1 MTDLEKEDMVYRRIK
16 GTKDILPDES
26 WKWEYLEEIIKKH
39 LKNSG
44 YSEIRTPIFE
54 FTELFTRGIGEETDV
69 VSKEMYTFEDKGGKS
84 LTLRPELTA
93 PVIRAYIQ
101 NNMNQISPVNKLF
114 YIGSL
119 FRQERPQKGRLR
131 QFNQFGMELIGTPNP
146 EADAEVIRLMYD
158 IFTDLGINEMNVKI
172 NSIGGKE
179 SRSAYL
185 KILSEALENQY
196 ENLCPTCQTRYH
208 KNILRIFDCKNDA
221 CQKILDNYAPAI
233 VDNLNEDDTIHFEE
247 VKKYLDI
254 TNTPYT
260 IEKKLVRGLDYY
272 TKTTFEISSSLLGS
286 QDAICGGGR
295 YDHLVEDL
303 GAKPTPAVGVACG
316 MERLLMILDEL
327 DILRQPESST
337 IFFVTLGDEAIV
349 KGFEFVTKLKNIGI
363 AAEMDFMRRSMK
375 AQMRNAGKS
384 NANYVVIIREQEIQ
398 ENKVILKNMANSEQ
412 IDVLFND
419 LVDKIKKII

>member
-1 MTDLEKEDMVYRRIK
+1 MAYKRIK
-16 GTKDILPDES
+16 GTKDILPNEV
-26 WKWEYLEEIIKKH
+26 WKWNYIEDVIKKH

-54 FTELFTRGIGEETDV
+54 LTELFARGIGEETDV

-93 PVIRAYIQ
+93 PVIRAYIE
-101 NNMNQISPVNKLF
+101 NNLDQIKPVNKLF

-131 QFNQFGMELIGTPNP
+131 QFNQFGIEVIGSPNP

-158 IFTDLGINEMNVKI
+158 IFSSLGIEQMKVKI

-179 SRSAYL
+179 SRAAYL
-185 KILSEALENQY
+185 KILAEKLDSHY
-196 ENLCPTCQTRYH
+196 DDLCPTCQTRYN
-208 KNILRIFDCKNDA
+208 KNILRIFDCKSEK
-221 CQKILDNYAPAI
+221 CQEILDNHAPAI
-233 VDNLNEDDTIHFEE
+233 IDHLNEEDRIHFEE
-247 VKKYLDI
+247 VRKYLDI
-254 TNTPYT
+254 TKTPYS

-303 GAKPTPAVGVACG
+303 GAKATPAVGVACG
-316 MERLLMILDEL
+316 MERLLLVLDEL
-327 DILRQPESST
+327 DNLKKQEDDT
-337 IFFVTLGDEAIV
+337 VFFVTLGDEAIA
-349 KGFEFVTKLKNIGI
+349 KGFELVTTLKNQGI
-363 AAEMDFMRRSMK
+363 PAQMDFMRRSIK
-375 AQMRNAGKS
+375 AQMRNAGKM
-384 NANYVVIIREQEIQ
+384 NVKFVVIIGESEI
-398 ENKVILKNMANSEQ
+398 ESGKVMLKNMTNSEQ
-412 IDVLFND
+412 QEVAMEQLVEVL
-419 LVDKIKKII
+419 KEMM

>member
-1 MTDLEKEDMVYRRIK
+1 MAYQRIK

-26 WKWEYLEEIIKKH
+26 WKWEYLEEVIKKH

-54 FTELFTRGIGEETDV
+54 VTELFARGIGEETDV

-101 NNMNQISPVNKLF
+101 NNMDQINPVNKLF

-131 QFNQFGMELIGTPNP
+131 QFNQFGMEVIGSPNP

-158 IFTDLGINEMNVKI
+158 IFSALGISQMKVKI

-179 SRSAYL
+179 SRNAYL
-185 KILSEALENQY
+185 KILTKSLEPHYN
-196 ENLCPTCQTRYH
+196 NLCSTCQTRFH

-221 CQKILDNYAPAI
+221 CQKILDDYAPAI
-233 VDNLNEDDTIHFEE
+233 IDHLNEEDKQHFDD

-303 GAKPTPAVGVACG
+303 GAKATPAVGVACG
-316 MERLLMILDEL
+316 MERLLLVLDEL
-327 DILRQPESST
+327 DILKKEDTST
-337 IFFVTLGDEAIV
+337 IFFVALGDDAIL
-349 KGFEFVTKLKNIGI
+349 KSFELVTKLKNIGF

-384 NANYVVIIREQEIQ
+384 NARYVVIIGDNEVK
-398 ENKVILKNMANSEQ
+398 ENKVILKDMQKSEQ
-412 IDVLFND
+412 RDVSFDDFINT
-419 LVDKIKKII
+419 IKSLD